1 MINFGG
7 AYLQKEMKG
16 VLGFIVRDR
25 KGSQVTTGAGRI
37 SVLHHALSDA
47 CQVVLTSTCRT
58 DRDMSHTQQF
68 QLVDHWIDH
77 ACLD

>member
-47 CQVVLTSTCRT
+47 CQVNFYLQNGPGYVSYSTIPASRP
-58 DRDMSHTQQF
+58 
-68 QLVDHWIDH
+68 
-77 ACLD
+77 LD

>member
-25 KGSQVTTGAGRI
+25 KGSQVTTGVRE
-37 SVLHHALSDA
+37 VMHA
-47 CQVVLTSTCRT
+47 R
-58 DRDMSHTQQF
+58 
-68 QLVDHWIDH
+68 
-77 ACLD
+77 